1 MPDVEAFSRLFAPSK
16 PSARRCGYNLSMKIV
31 QLDIQGFRSLKN
43 VSWRP
48 GDLNVV
54 IGPNGSGKSNL
65 LRMLE
70 MISAAAQGRL
80 SRYVQDEGGMSA
92 IVWDGQA
99 TDVVFQANFVPV
111 QLSDIVP
118 KYHVILLM

>member
-1 MPDVEAFSRLFAPSK
+1 
-16 PSARRCGYNLSMKIV
+16 MKIV

-43 VSWRP
+43 VSWRL
-48 GDLNVV
+48 GDLNVI

-80 SRYVQDEGGMSA
+80 SRHVQDKGGMGA
-92 IVWDGQA
+92 IVWDGQV
-99 TDVVFQANFVPV
+99 TDVKWQIKEAPTSSVA
-111 QLSDIVP
+111 L
-118 KYHVILLM
+118 